1 MLSYFLQKMK
11 KNLSLMPRFST
22 PEVATFKH
30 LKNRFPLEIITI
42 KELCMDL
49 QTLKYAYFLPISNDY
64 NLAHRLYVM
73 PLRPPHS
80 RCLSNR
86 QQYLVGAS
94 RDRKPPWSLP
104 CWNFHHVK
112 PDNSRPSVLP

>member
-1 MLSYFLQKMK
+1 MK
-11 KNLSLMPRFST
+11 KNLSLMPQFYT

-30 LKNRFPLEIITI
+30 FKNIFPLEIITI

-73 PLRPPHS
+73 LFAHPIPVVYPTINNIYWELLEIGNHRGL
-80 RCLSNR
+80 C
-86 QQYLVGAS
+86 LVGTFIMLSQIIA
-94 RDRKPPWSLP
+94 DLQF
-104 CWNFHHVK
+104 FHK
-112 PDNSRPSVLP
+112 